1 MNRAVSI
8 LLQLESADSV
18 AKDALAMRC
27 GVAARTISTD
37 VAQLNNSLGT
47 AASIRFSDGRY
58 RLLIVDA
65 DCRPLHAIE
74 FQGTGHHLSQETAAR
89 DAVKKEALRRAG
101 IGFFEVVSGD
111 TPAQVKDKVRK
122 LVARVGV

>member
-65 DCRPLHAIE
+65 DAYRRVRDRLAIV
-74 FQGTGHHLSQETAAR
+74 QESFNDPQWRAAYISSPGCCTA
-89 DAVKKEALRRAG
+89 
-101 IGFFEVVSGD
+101 
-111 TPAQVKDKVRK
+111 
-122 LVARVGV
+122 